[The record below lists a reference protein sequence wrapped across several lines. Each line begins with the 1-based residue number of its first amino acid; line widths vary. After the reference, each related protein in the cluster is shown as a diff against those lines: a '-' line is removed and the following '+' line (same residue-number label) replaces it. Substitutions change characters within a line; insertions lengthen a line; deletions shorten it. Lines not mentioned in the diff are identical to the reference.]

1 MTVRPRPHP
10 FSRSRCILRRSYL
23 RGHVLCVVA
32 RLLVRVSRVPR
43 EARARTAAG
52 AGAGPDG
59 PWSGRA
65 GVPPRPGGA
74 DMTWDGHRAHVFVT
88 HKMRRAACAS
98 ERGALIQPVISRIQ
112 KAKLSWCHPRATSP
126 PVAERAGLLHGQCL
140 TPRHHRLPCSRA
152 QRMRRWGCTAPIP
165 VGAPSRSTHAR
176 PARAAARPA
185 RRCAGWRP

>member
-1 MTVRPRPHP
+1 MARSGCGPYGPRASVRLNPAVCARDRVAKAIIVPCDEACTWTVRPRPHP

-59 PWSGRA
+59 PWCRARRCPAPARRRGHDMGR
-65 GVPPRPGGA
+65 
-74 DMTWDGHRAHVFVT
+74 TSRACVCLCDPQN
-88 HKMRRAACAS
+88 AACSMRPS

-126 PVAERAGLLHGQCL
+126 PVAERAR
-140 TPRHHRLPCSRA
+140 T
-152 QRMRRWGCTAPIP
+152 
-165 VGAPSRSTHAR
+165 RSMDSA
-176 PARAAARPA
+176 
-185 RRCAGWRP
+185 